1 MFYHYLNVSH
11 NILWSYSLPL
21 SVPSRFSPLS
31 ILTQLY
37 VFFSLILKK
46 KRKTKI
52 KTNQNKE
59 YNIYKN
65 KTKQK
70 AWNSFCVGQLLLGHW
85 VCPLEKT
92 DFYLCQQVSGANNF
106 SVAEGDVVPASMSV
120 FHYFCCFFNSCYIVN
135 NL

>member
-1 MFYHYLNVSH
+1 MFHIIYFGH
-11 NILWSYSLPL
+11 ILSPSQFLPDSPHSLYS
-21 SVPSRFSPLS
+21 PSFM
-31 ILTQLY
+31 
-37 VFFSLILKK
+37 FFSLSSWKK
-46 KRKTKI
+46 SQTKI

-106 SVAEGDVVPASMSV
+106 SVAEGDVVLASMSV